1 MGSGLAFQQGRR
13 GGGPSTGEVEEVEEV
28 PSDQTKKEVGG
39 RRSEIGGRRSEV
51 AVPCSQFQLVRESLA
66 RGRKSGR
73 GGALAGFGG
82 EPGAVWGA
90 LGQEVEKFLNFRRIV
105 RPSR

>member
-28 PSDQTKKEVGG
+28 PSDQTKKEV
-39 RRSEIGGRRSEV
+39 GGRRSEV